1 MQAILW
7 PIVNWI
13 FRNVIVKFVILTCV
27 YLVVTLLL
35 PMMLSILSPYLG
47 VDVLTN
53 AFTSLPPM
61 TWYFLDMFRLDVG
74 LPVMLSLGVTLF
86 VLRRVP
92 FLNVK

>member
-7 PIVNWI
+7 PIITWI
-13 FRNVIVKFVILTCV
+13 FREVLVKFIILGAV

-53 AFTSLPPM
+53 AFAGLPPM
-61 TWYFLDMFRLDVG
+61 TWYFLDIFRLDVG
-74 LPVMLSLGVTLF
+74 LPALLSLAVTLF